1 MINLAFKGRLLLRP
15 PHQRTV
21 LIGTV
26 YKPLVLSRAYSESHP
41 LPKDSGSIQSSQS
54 SRHEDKD
61 QSKARDYF
69 SKAWDQIPRPSQVR
83 TILGVGSLLGGIVVV
98 RACLFYVPFGIC

>member
-1 MINLAFKGRLLLRP
+1 MAGKFMINSTFKGRLLLRP

-54 SRHEDKD
+54 SRHEDK
-61 QSKARDYF
+61 
-69 SKAWDQIPRPSQVR
+69 AWDQIPPRYQVR
-83 TILGVGSLLGGIVVV
+83 TILGVGSVLGGIVVV
-98 RACLFYVPFGIC
+98 RTCLFYVPFGIC

>member
-1 MINLAFKGRLLLRP
+1 MINSTFKGRLLLRP

-21 LIGTV
+21 LFGTV

-54 SRHEDKD
+54 SRHEDEDKD
-61 QSKARDYF
+61 QS
-69 SKAWDQIPRPSQVR
+69 SKVWDQIPPQYRVR
-83 TILGVGSLLGGIVVV
+83 TILGVGSVLGGIVVV

>member
-1 MINLAFKGRLLLRP
+1 MINSAFKGRLLLRP
-15 PHQRTV
+15 PHQRTA

-61 QSKARDYF
+61 QSKA
-69 SKAWDQIPRPSQVR
+69 WEQISRPSQVR
-83 TILGVGSLLGGIVVV
+83 TILGIGSLLGGIVVVVV